1 MKNFLR
7 TILYLFITTFVYLI
21 FNESAMITFNQGTIF
36 SGTITVISFLA
47 YGTICYFLS
56 RNFEFGRWKY
66 VLFIPFINEIM
77 YIAVIYT
84 TNIRD
89 LLPLEDDNFGL
100 GILLLPLALAMWI
113 IFIVSTFIGILNRK
127 KTILRGSA
135 GI

>member
-21 FNESAMITFNQGTIF
+21 FNESTMITFNQGTIF

-47 YGTICYFLS
+47 YVTICYFLS

-66 VLFIPFINEIM
+66 VFFIPFINEIM

-100 GILLLPLALAMWI
+100 GVLLLPLAFAMWI
-113 IFIVSTFIGILNRK
+113 IFIFSTFIGILNK
-127 KTILRGSA
+127 KQF
-135 GI
+135 

>member
-21 FNESAMITFNQGTIF
+21 FIESAMITFNQGTIF

-47 YGTICYFLS
+47 YITICYFLS

-66 VLFIPFINEIM
+66 IFFIPFINVIM
-77 YIAVIYT
+77 YIAVGYT
-84 TNIRD
+84 INIRN
-89 LLPLEDDNFGL
+89 LLPLEDDNYGL
-100 GILLLPLALAMWI
+100 GILLLPLTLAMWI

-127 KTILRGSA
+127 
-135 GI
+135 